1 VSNSAPG
8 SDPATTTADPS
19 RYHFTRNDPFDRN
32 APIIPVVA
40 TLQSSREYMASIRGF
55 AVPSGAI
62 ALWFFGQNGF
72 VVKDESGLLIGIDLY
87 LTNSCATTF
96 AHLPFRL
103 DRQLPVF
110 VEPEDL
116 DIDVFLTTHSHDDH
130 CDMETLRRLRHGE
143 RMRFVGPFDSCR
155 RYREAGLPEE
165 DCTLIHPGEH
175 VELAHGL
182 TLQASFSLPTD
193 DTDLNHTG
201 VLLIFPSGIRFYN
214 SGDTAYA
221 PRLGAL
227 LPRDVDVC
235 TICIN
240 GGFHNL
246 TPTHAAEIVAAIRPR
261 IAIPC
266 HYDMMVNNV
275 GSPEMFRIAL
285 LQTGSEVDFHE
296 MRYYEPWIYQRLE
309 VHGEEI

>member
-1 VSNSAPG
+1 
-8 SDPATTTADPS
+8 
-19 RYHFTRNDPFDRN
+19 
-32 APIIPVVA
+32 
-40 TLQSSREYMASIRGF
+40 MASIRGF
-55 AVPSGAI
+55 TVPSGAI
-62 ALWFFGQNGF
+62 ALWFLGQNGF
-72 VVKDESGLLIGIDLY
+72 LIKDESGLLIGIDLY
-87 LTNSCATTF
+87 LSNSCAKTF

-110 VEPEDL
+110 IEPEDL

-130 CDMETLRRLRHGE
+130 CDMETLQRLAHTD
-143 RMRFVGPFDSCR
+143 RMRFMGPFDSCR
-155 RYREAGLPEE
+155 RYREAGLPDEH
-165 DCTLIHPGEH
+165 CTLIHPGER
-175 VELAHGL
+175 VELGHGL
-182 TLQASFSLPTD
+182 TLQASFALPTD

-201 VLLIFPSGIRFYN
+201 VLLTFPSGIRFYN

-246 TPTHAAEIVAAIRPR
+246 TPTHAAEIVKAVRPR
-261 IAIPC
+261 VAIPC

-285 LQTGSEVDFHE
+285 EQAGSDAAFHE
-296 MRYYEPWIYQRLE
+296 MRYYEPWIYQRLKVE
-309 VHGEEI
+309 REEI